1 VKTRTLLLLSLGCAI
16 VILAAGIGLFVRL
29 GTNDVTAAPSEFGDR
44 VEVGD
49 LQVVVSSASREGLMQ
64 RISLKVSGID
74 DREVT
79 DSFAVISGGVPL
91 NAEPNDCVA
100 VINADTSC
108 EIEFVLST
116 ETSEPA
122 VLIVTRGEERGRWV
136 LAATEDPI
144 P

>member
-1 VKTRTLLLLSLGCAI
+1 MRNRHFGGRNWPVCSTRA
-16 VILAAGIGLFVRL
+16 
-29 GTNDVTAAPSEFGDR
+29 NDATTVPSEFGDR

-49 LQVVVSSASREGLMQ
+49 LQVVVSNASREGLKQ
-64 RISLKVSGID
+64 RISVTVSGID

-79 DSFAVISGGVPL
+79 DSFAVISSGVSL
-91 NAEPNDCVA
+91 NAEPNVCVA
-100 VINADTSC
+100 VIDADTSC
-108 EIEFVLST
+108 EVEFVLST

>member
-1 VKTRTLLLLSLGCAI
+1 MKTRTLLLLSLGCAI

-29 GTNDVTAAPSEFGDR
+29 SANDATTVPSEFGDR

-49 LQVVVSSASREGLMQ
+49 LQVVVSNASREGLK
-64 RISLKVSGID
+64 RISVTVSGID

-79 DSFAVISGGVPL
+79 DSFAVISSGVSL
-91 NAEPNDCVA
+91 NAEPNVCVA
-100 VINADTSC
+100 VIDADTSC
-108 EIEFVLST
+108 EVEFVLST

>member
-1 VKTRTLLLLSLGCAI
+1 
-16 VILAAGIGLFVRL
+16 
-29 GTNDVTAAPSEFGDR
+29 DVTAAPSEFGDR

>member
-1 VKTRTLLLLSLGCAI
+1 MKTRTLLLLSLGCAI

-29 GTNDVTAAPSEFGDR
+29 GANDATTVPSEFGDR

-49 LQVVVSSASREGLMQ
+49 LQVVVSNALREGLKQ
-64 RISLKVSGID
+64 RISVTVAGID

-79 DSFAVISGGVPL
+79 DSFAVISSGVSL

-100 VINADTSC
+100 VIDADTSC
-108 EIEFVLST
+108 EFEFVLST

>member
-1 VKTRTLLLLSLGCAI
+1 MKTRTLLLLSLGCAI

-29 GTNDVTAAPSEFGDR
+29 GANGTATVPSEFGDR

-49 LQVVVSSASREGLMQ
+49 LQVVVSNASRDGFKQ
-64 RISLKVSGID
+64 RISVTVSGID

-79 DSFAVISGGVPL
+79 DSFAVISSGVSL
-91 NAEPNDCVA
+91 NAEPNVCVA
-100 VINADTSC
+100 VIDADTSC
-108 EIEFVLST
+108 EVEFVLST

>member
-1 VKTRTLLLLSLGCAI
+1 
-16 VILAAGIGLFVRL
+16 
-29 GTNDVTAAPSEFGDR
+29 
-44 VEVGD
+44 
-49 LQVVVSSASREGLMQ
+49 M
-64 RISLKVSGID
+64 SGID

-79 DSFAVISGGVPL
+79 DSFAVISSGVSL
-91 NAEPNDCVA
+91 NAEPNVCVA
-100 VINADTSC
+100 VIDADTSC
-108 EIEFVLST
+108 EVEFVLST

>member
-1 VKTRTLLLLSLGCAI
+1 MKTRTLLLLSLGCAI

-29 GTNDVTAAPSEFGDR
+29 SANDATTVPSEFGDR

-49 LQVVVSSASREGLMQ
+49 LQVVVSNASREGLKQ
-64 RISLKVSGID
+64 RISVTVSGID

-79 DSFAVISGGVPL
+79 DSFAVVSSGVSL
-91 NAEPNDCVA
+91 NAEPNVCVA
-100 VINADTSC
+100 VIDADTSC
-108 EIEFVLST
+108 EVEFVLST

>member
-1 VKTRTLLLLSLGCAI
+1 MKTRTLLLLSLGCAI

-29 GTNDVTAAPSEFGDR
+29 SANDATTVPSEFGDR

-49 LQVVVSSASREGLMQ
+49 LQVVVSNASREGLKQ
-64 RISLKVSGID
+64 RISVTVSGID

-79 DSFAVISGGVPL
+79 DSFAVISSGVSL
-91 NAEPNDCVA
+91 NAEPNVCVA
-100 VINADTSC
+100 VIDADTYC
-108 EIEFVLST
+108 EVEFVLST

>member
-1 VKTRTLLLLSLGCAI
+1 MKTRTLLLLSLGCAI

-29 GTNDVTAAPSEFGDR
+29 SANDATTVPSEFGDR

-49 LQVVVSSASREGLMQ
+49 LQVVVSNASREGLKQ
-64 RISLKVSGID
+64 RISVTVSGID

-79 DSFAVISGGVPL
+79 DSFAVISSGVSL
-91 NAEPNDCVA
+91 NAEPNVCVA
-100 VINADTSC
+100 VIDGDTSC
-108 EIEFVLST
+108 EVEFVLST

>member
-1 VKTRTLLLLSLGCAI
+1 MKTRTLLLLSLGCAI

-29 GTNDVTAAPSEFGDR
+29 GTNDVTAAPSEFGDW

-108 EIEFVLST
+108 EVEFVLSS

>member
-1 VKTRTLLLLSLGCAI
+1 MKTRTLLLLSLGCAI

-29 GTNDVTAAPSEFGDR
+29 GANEVTAAPSEFGDR

-49 LQVVVSSASREGLMQ
+49 LQIVVSSASREGLMQ
-64 RISLKVSGID
+64 RISVKVSGID

-100 VINADTSC
+100 VINTDTSC
-108 EIEFVLST
+108 EVEFVLST

>member
-1 VKTRTLLLLSLGCAI
+1 MKTRTLLLLSLGCAI

-29 GTNDVTAAPSEFGDR
+29 GTNDVTAAPSEFGDW

-49 LQVVVSSASREGLMQ
+49 LQVVVSNASREGLKQ
-64 RISLKVSGID
+64 RISVTVSGID

-79 DSFAVISGGVPL
+79 DSFAVISSGVSL
-91 NAEPNDCVA
+91 NAEPNVCVA
-100 VINADTSC
+100 VIDADTSC
-108 EIEFVLST
+108 EVEFVLST

>member
-1 VKTRTLLLLSLGCAI
+1 MKTRTLLLLSLGCAI

-64 RISLKVSGID
+64 RISFKVSGID

-79 DSFAVISGGVPL
+79 DSVAVISGGVPL

>member
-1 VKTRTLLLLSLGCAI
+1 MKTRTLLLLSLGCAI

-29 GTNDVTAAPSEFGDR
+29 GANDVTTVPSEFGDR
-44 VEVGD
+44 VEIGD
-49 LQVVVSSASREGLMQ
+49 LQVVVSNASREGLKQ
-64 RISLKVSGID
+64 RISVTVSGID

-79 DSFAVISGGVPL
+79 DSFAVISSGVSL
-91 NAEPNDCVA
+91 NAEPNVCVA
-100 VINADTSC
+100 VIDADTSC
-108 EIEFVLST
+108 EVEFVLST

>member
-1 VKTRTLLLLSLGCAI
+1 MKTRTLLLLSLGCAI

-29 GTNDVTAAPSEFGDR
+29 GANDATTFPSEFGDR

-49 LQVVVSSASREGLMQ
+49 LEVLVSNASREGLMQ
-64 RISLKVSGID
+64 RISVTVSGID

-79 DSFAVISGGVPL
+79 DSFAVISSGVPL

-100 VINADTSC
+100 IAQADTSC
-108 EIEFVLST
+108 EVEFVLST

>member
-1 VKTRTLLLLSLGCAI
+1 MKTRTLLLLSLGCAI

-29 GTNDVTAAPSEFGDR
+29 GANDTTTVPSEFGDR

-49 LQVVVSSASREGLMQ
+49 LQVVVSNASREGLKQ
-64 RISLKVSGID
+64 RISVTVSGID

-79 DSFAVISGGVPL
+79 DSFAVISSGVSL
-91 NAEPNDCVA
+91 NAEPNVCVA
-100 VINADTSC
+100 VIDADTSC
-108 EIEFVLST
+108 EVEFVLST

>member
-1 VKTRTLLLLSLGCAI
+1 MKTRTLLLLSLGCAI

-29 GTNDVTAAPSEFGDR
+29 GTNDVTAAPSEFGDW

>member
-1 VKTRTLLLLSLGCAI
+1 MKTRTLLLLSLGCAI

-29 GTNDVTAAPSEFGDR
+29 GTNDVTASPSEFGDR

>member
-1 VKTRTLLLLSLGCAI
+1 
-16 VILAAGIGLFVRL
+16 
-29 GTNDVTAAPSEFGDR
+29 
-44 VEVGD
+44 
-49 LQVVVSSASREGLMQ
+49 MQ
-64 RISLKVSGID
+64 RISVKVSGID

-91 NAEPNDCVA
+91 SAEPNDCVA
-100 VINADTSC
+100 VINAETSC
-108 EIEFVLST
+108 EVEFVLST
-116 ETSEPA
+116 KTSEPA

>member
-1 VKTRTLLLLSLGCAI
+1 MKTRTLLLLSLGCAI

-29 GTNDVTAAPSEFGDR
+29 GTNDVTAAPSEFGDW

-100 VINADTSC
+100 VINVHTSC

>member
-1 VKTRTLLLLSLGCAI
+1 MKTRTLLLLSLGCAI

-29 GTNDVTAAPSEFGDR
+29 GANGTATVPSEFGDR

-49 LQVVVSSASREGLMQ
+49 LQVVVSNASREGLKQ
-64 RISLKVSGID
+64 RISVTVSGID

-79 DSFAVISGGVPL
+79 DSFAVISSGVSL
-91 NAEPNDCVA
+91 NAEPNVCVA
-100 VINADTSC
+100 VIDADTSC
-108 EIEFVLST
+108 EVEFVLST

>member
-1 VKTRTLLLLSLGCAI
+1 MKTRTLLLLSLGCAI

>member
-29 GTNDVTAAPSEFGDR
+29 GANEVTAAPSEFGDR

-64 RISLKVSGID
+64 RISVKVSGID

-100 VINADTSC
+100 VINTDTFC
-108 EIEFVLST
+108 EVEFVLST

>member
-1 VKTRTLLLLSLGCAI
+1 MKTRTLLLLSLGCAI

-29 GTNDVTAAPSEFGDR
+29 SVNDATTVPSEFGDR

-49 LQVVVSSASREGLMQ
+49 LQVVVSNASREGLKQ
-64 RISLKVSGID
+64 RISVTVSGID

-79 DSFAVISGGVPL
+79 DSFAVISSGVSL
-91 NAEPNDCVA
+91 NAEPNVCVA
-100 VINADTSC
+100 VIDADTSC
-108 EIEFVLST
+108 EVEFVLST

>member
-1 VKTRTLLLLSLGCAI
+1 MKTRTLLLLSLGCAI

-29 GTNDVTAAPSEFGDR
+29 GANDVTAAPSEFGDR

-64 RISLKVSGID
+64 RISVMVSGLD
-74 DREVT
+74 DQEVT

-100 VINADTSC
+100 VIDADTSC
-108 EIEFVLST
+108 EVEFVLST
-116 ETSEPA
+116 ETLEPA

>member
-1 VKTRTLLLLSLGCAI
+1 MLSLGCAI

-29 GTNDVTAAPSEFGDR
+29 GANDATAAPSRFGDR

-49 LQVVVSSASREGLMQ
+49 LQVVVSSASKEGLVQ
-64 RISLKVSGID
+64 RVLVVVSGID

-79 DSFAVISGGVPL
+79 DSFAVISSGVPT

-100 VINADTSC
+100 VAGRDIAC
-108 EIEFVLST
+108 EVEFMLST

-136 LAATEDPI
+136 LAPTEEPI

>member
-1 VKTRTLLLLSLGCAI
+1 MKTRTLLLLSLGCAI

-29 GTNDVTAAPSEFGDR
+29 GTNNVTAAPSEFGDR

-64 RISLKVSGID
+64 RISVKVSGID

-100 VINADTSC
+100 VINTDTSC
-108 EIEFVLST
+108 EVEFVLST

>member
-1 VKTRTLLLLSLGCAI
+1 MKTRTLLLLSLGCAI

-29 GTNDVTAAPSEFGDR
+29 GANEVTAAPSEFGDR

-100 VINADTSC
+100 VINTDTSC
-108 EIEFVLST
+108 EVEFVLST

>member
-1 VKTRTLLLLSLGCAI
+1 MKTRTLLLLSLGCAI

-29 GTNDVTAAPSEFGDR
+29 SVNDATTVPSEFGDR

-49 LQVVVSSASREGLMQ
+49 LQVVVSNASREGFKQ
-64 RISLKVSGID
+64 RISVTVSGID

-79 DSFAVISGGVPL
+79 DSFAVISSGVSL
-91 NAEPNDCVA
+91 NAEPNVCVA
-100 VINADTSC
+100 VIDADTSC
-108 EIEFVLST
+108 EVEFVLST

>member
-1 VKTRTLLLLSLGCAI
+1 MKTRTLLLLSLGCAI

-29 GTNDVTAAPSEFGDR
+29 SANDATTVPSEFGDR

-49 LQVVVSSASREGLMQ
+49 LQVVVSNASREGLKQ
-64 RISLKVSGID
+64 RISVTVSGID

-79 DSFAVISGGVPL
+79 DSFAVISSGVSL
-91 NAEPNDCVA
+91 NAEPNVCVA
-100 VINADTSC
+100 VIDADTSC

>member
-1 VKTRTLLLLSLGCAI
+1 MKTRTLLLLSLGCAI

-29 GTNDVTAAPSEFGDR
+29 GANDATTVPSQFGDR
-44 VEVGD
+44 VEIGD
-49 LQVVVSSASREGLMQ
+49 LQVVVSNASREGLMQ
-64 RISLKVSGID
+64 RISVMVSGID

-91 NAEPNDCVA
+91 NAEPNDCVV
-100 VINADTSC
+100 VIDADTSC
-108 EIEFVLST
+108 EVEFVLLT

>member
-1 VKTRTLLLLSLGCAI
+1 MKTRTLLLLSLGCAI

-29 GTNDVTAAPSEFGDR
+29 GANDATTVPSKFGDR

-49 LQVVVSSASREGLMQ
+49 LQVLVSNASREGLMQ
-64 RISLKVSGID
+64 RISVTVSGID

-79 DSFAVISGGVPL
+79 DSFAVISSGVPL

-100 VINADTSC
+100 IAQADTSC
-108 EIEFVLST
+108 EVEFVLST

>member
-1 VKTRTLLLLSLGCAI
+1 MKTRTLLLLSLGCAI

-29 GTNDVTAAPSEFGDR
+29 SANDATTVPSEFGDR

-49 LQVVVSSASREGLMQ
+49 LQVVVSNASREGLKQ
-64 RISLKVSGID
+64 RISVTVSGID

-79 DSFAVISGGVPL
+79 DSFAVISSGVSL
-91 NAEPNDCVA
+91 NAEPNVCVA
-100 VINADTSC
+100 VIDADTSC
-108 EIEFVLST
+108 EVEFVLST

>member
-1 VKTRTLLLLSLGCAI
+1 MKNRTLLLLSLGCAI